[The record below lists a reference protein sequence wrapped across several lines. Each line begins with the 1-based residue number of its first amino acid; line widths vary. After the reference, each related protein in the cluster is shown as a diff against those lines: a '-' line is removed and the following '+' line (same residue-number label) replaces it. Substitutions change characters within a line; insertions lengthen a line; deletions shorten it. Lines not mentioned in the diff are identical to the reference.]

1 MQELTLLIAL
11 KDHEERIAALE
22 EQLKNKSKDLKLILD
37 SLVAVVDMLE
47 AIGAKKS
54 VMKEKGNENERTQDF

>member
-1 MQELTLLIAL
+1 MQDITLFITL

-22 EQLKNKSKDLKLILD
+22 EQLKNKSKDLKLVMD

>member
-22 EQLKNKSKDLKLILD
+22 EQLKNKSKDLKLVMD
-37 SLVAVVDMLE
+37 SLVSVVDMLE
-47 AIGAKKS
+47 AIGTKKS
-54 VMKEKGNENERTQDF
+54 VMKEKGNENGSIH

>member
-22 EQLKNKSKDLKLILD
+22 EQLKNKSEDLKLVMN

-47 AIGAKKS
+47 TIGSKKS